1 MMQIEMTKCLPLA
14 RPNFSPVNPEYH
26 SKQYFE
32 WVFAKKKLFFSLYN
46 KCLLKGFVIG
56 FCFSSFAKNAIVLGK
71 GKGAEKRQ

>member
-46 KCLLKGFVIG
+46 KCLLLKLKIKVLKGFVIG
-56 FCFSSFAKNAIVLGK
+56 FCFSSFAKK
-71 GKGAEKRQ
+71 MP